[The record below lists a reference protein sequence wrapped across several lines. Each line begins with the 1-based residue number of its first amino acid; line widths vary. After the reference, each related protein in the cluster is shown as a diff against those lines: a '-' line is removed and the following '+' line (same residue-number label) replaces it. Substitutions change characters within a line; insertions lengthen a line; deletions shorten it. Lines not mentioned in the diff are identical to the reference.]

1 MKLTESSVIRFPLRQ
16 KSIHADFMTRVFLL
30 IGLGIAVC
38 SLAVWLLGGSG
49 FDGITILFII
59 GFPAVG
65 IWGWRRA
72 SIGEVELSE
81 AGIRV
86 RRRTQTETYPWE
98 DISSVSSTKLERGDN
113 AALCRMLGVDLSH
126 PLVVVEL
133 KRSVRRH
140 LLLNRFGTR
149 SSGIRMGTR
158 ISIEPEDVYGFVE
171 AANRY
176 LKASLS
182 ENDLGQSLV
191 P

>member
-1 MKLTESSVIRFPLRQ
+1 
-16 KSIHADFMTRVFLL
+16 MTRLFLL
-30 IGLGIAVC
+30 IGLAIGLTSV
-38 SLAVWLLGGSG
+38 AVWLLGGSG
-49 FDGITILFII
+49 FDWITILFII

-113 AALCRMLGVDLSH
+113 VAVYRMLGVDLSH

-133 KRSVRRH
+133 KRSVRQH
-140 LLLNRFGTR
+140 LLLSRFGTR
-149 SSGIRMGTR
+149 GSGIRMGTS
-158 ISIEPEDVYGFVE
+158 ISIEPEDTGGFVE
-171 AANRY
+171 AANQFLAARG
-176 LKASLS
+176 S
-182 ENDLGQSLV
+182 N
-191 P
+191 